1 MKKIIVLLLSTFSV
15 FAQNNIIP
23 APVSYE
29 NVMGSG
35 MNMFMLDT
43 RTSIDVTD
51 ENPEAKK
58 IAENF
63 VNSLGSMAGQK
74 PVFKKVPTPT
84 MQDKV
89 MIFALNKTADAK
101 LGN

>member
-1 MKKIIVLLLSTFSV
+1 MKKIVFLLLISITT

-29 NVMGSG
+29 MPAAGG

-51 ENPEAKK
+51 NNPDAKK

-63 VNSLGSMAGQK
+63 VNSIGFMGNQK
-74 PVFKKVPTPT
+74 PVFKKVEKPTIAG
-84 MQDKV
+84 QGDDFYDK
-89 MIFALNKTADAK
+89 
-101 LGN
+101 